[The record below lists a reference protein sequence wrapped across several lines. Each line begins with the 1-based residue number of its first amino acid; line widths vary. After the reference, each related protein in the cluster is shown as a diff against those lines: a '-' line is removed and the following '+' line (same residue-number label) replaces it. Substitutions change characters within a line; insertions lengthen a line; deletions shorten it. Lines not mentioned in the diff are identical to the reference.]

1 MKKGIII
8 SLYTI
13 IGIII
18 FGNCLYLGYQ
28 YYNDT
33 KDVKIKNTYQLKL
46 NGDSNISLAINEEYN
61 DEKATIMTDD
71 NKYDISYQ
79 GTIDNTKIGKYYI
92 SYNDDSGSIIG
103 YNVYRIVDV
112 IDINAPTIKLKGKTS
127 MEMYVGDTYK
137 EPGYE
142 VIDDHDTDLQ
152 DKVVVEGEVNR
163 KKVGTYTLTY
173 KVSDSS
179 GNEVS
184 VKRTI
189 KVKNRPVSTKIAPT
203 ADKSEKGETSAKK
216 PSLTKNTNTL
226 TAMKWTANGVN
237 VSGYVKSGHGIFRIR
252 LCKGNNCEKIDMKAT
267 NVTSYTGDI
276 KLSNL
281 ENGTY
286 EMNIVTED
294 NEYAVIDER
303 NVSEKLVRAKVG
315 NKLVTFTYPNNHPTI
330 KIEDFKYLYDIVI
343 TPGHGGSDSGAVNS
357 KIKERDLNLTQ
368 SLYEKK
374 RYEEHGLKV
383 LLTREDNGE
392 GMLMGPTSLIRLH
405 RRMQA
410 VGYYGAV
417 AHFVYDNHHNSI
429 GNDYYSGWEIILT
442 NQGDKNT
449 YKVPYAIAKDWEKIY
464 PVSEKHLRI
473 YGRNYDTDSLL
484 KKESGQTYDIKNW
497 YAYQRIPY
505 ELFNV
510 YTTTYE
516 GCYLSNMDDF
526 NWYMEHWK
534 ELSEV
539 KIKHYVE
546 ALGKTYIPVKE
557 EA

>member
-79 GTIDNTKIGKYYI
+79 GTIDNTKIGKYY
-92 SYNDDSGSIIG
+92 IG

-516 GCYLSNMDDF
+516 GCYLSNMDDC
-526 NWYMEHWK
+526 NWYMEHWR